1 MTALTDLS
9 RLYDEPID
17 PATIDFTTKPGKDCK
32 GCLFQRQKITVC
44 NKVEQIAEKES
55 LPKCDDVNIIY
66 VAREVD
72 PRQLHIEVS
81 A

>member
-9 RLYDEPID
+9 RLYDAPID
-17 PATIDFTTKPGKDCK
+17 PAKLDFTTKPGNSCS
-32 GCLFQRQKITVC
+32 GCLFARQRVAVC
-44 NKVEQIAEKES
+44 NQVEAIAKREALARCDL
-55 LPKCDDVNIIY
+55 LPVIY